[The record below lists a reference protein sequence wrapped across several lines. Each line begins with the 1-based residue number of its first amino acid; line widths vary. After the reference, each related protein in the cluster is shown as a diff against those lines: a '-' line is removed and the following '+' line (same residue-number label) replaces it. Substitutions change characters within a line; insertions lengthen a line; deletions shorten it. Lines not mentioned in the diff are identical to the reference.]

1 MLADVPYDIKA
12 GVEDV
17 LNSVISQFGIK
28 NGALHLE
35 LRLSKNGWKLIEINP
50 RISGG
55 AMNKMI
61 QAAFGFNL
69 VEETLKL
76 YLGES
81 PSIGPRCMN
90 YVFTQYLIV
99 SKKGMLE
106 KVTGKGRARKSPGV
120 VEVYVK
126 PRKEPN

>member
-1 MLADVPYDIKA
+1 MLADVPTDIKA
-12 GVEDV
+12 GIEEV
-17 LNSVISQFGIK
+17 LHSVISQFGIK

-81 PSIGPRCMN
+81 PSIQPNMYELRIYPISHC
-90 YVFTQYLIV
+90 FE
-99 SKKGMLE
+99 KGNF
-106 KVTGKGRARKSPGV
+106 GKSNWERKG
-120 VEVYVK
+120 
-126 PRKEPN
+126 